1 MKLFSI
7 FDNNVFDK
15 NKGFTLIELL
25 VVATII
31 GLLLALAVPNLI
43 KARISANHANA
54 KKSLQVIRDAEWEF
68 YQLDLNNDG
77 IDNFTNIV
85 GTLSDDNSLRCPDNP
100 PCDSFDSLV
109 DSSFENMET
118 IGASADCIDPYAGY
132 CLKFSDEVTFSSID
146 VDFAWAVSPASVN
159 KTGILDMVVFADATI
174 RCSIST
180 QSTNQQGQFQATRS
194 SHACID

>member
-7 FDNNVFDK
+7 FDNNIFDK

-31 GLLLALAVPNLI
+31 GLLLALAIPNLI
-43 KARISANHANA
+43 KAKISANHANA
-54 KKSLQVIRDAEWEF
+54 KKSLQTIRDAEWEY
-68 YQLDLNNDG
+68 YQLDLDNDG
-77 IDNFTNIV
+77 KSNFTNIV

-100 PCDSFDSLV
+100 PCDNRDALI
-109 DSSFENMET
+109 DSSFEDMET
-118 IGASADCIDPYAGY
+118 IGASADCIDPRAGY

-146 VDFAWAVSPASVN
+146 FDFAWAVSPASVN
-159 KTGILDMVVFADATI
+159 KTGTLDMVVFADAII

-180 QSTNQQGQFQATRS
+180 LSTNQQGQFQATRS
-194 SHACID
+194 SPACYD